1 MNNMYIVISFFNQ
14 AVVFVAAMKIMAELF
29 PAFRGTIVTWVFPFE
44 LEDQSWFIFIVFPA
58 GCVSF
63 LSL

>member
-29 PAFRGTIVTWVFPFE
+29 PAFRGTIVT
-44 LEDQSWFIFIVFPA
+44 
-58 GCVSF
+58 
-63 LSL
+63 